1 MKNYDEM
8 TTSVLKRVNENNIA
22 RKRRRT
28 VVLRTAIPVC
38 GVLAVAGAV
47 ALTQIKSPVPTDSD
61 YVAAG
66 GGSGYDKGGSTQVPS
81 PGGNTIGSTI
91 DEHGNVSYIYENT
104 ETSEPADVEKS
115 DYTSDNS
122 ATDNPKSD
130 YDNRKFFSAPEDLI
144 MGCPSYANNRTEL
157 SPEEAVKYYGVDIFA
172 PKEFFKDC
180 TAKADTFTLRKRDGK
195 LVYDG
200 NFVEFEFAESSEYIL
215 ALFRKETKWVPSNV
229 YESEDFGDTE
239 VIFFKDGAETRA
251 VFEVNGTQITL
262 LYNGTDMKRLLNAI
276 KIYSTSGIDENKTP
290 VVNELDG
297 SSYVLTDN

>member
-38 GVLAVAGAV
+38 GVLAIAGAV

-66 GGSGYDKGGSTQVPS
+66 GSGYEKGGSTQVPS
-81 PGGNTIGSTI
+81 PGGNTIGATI
-91 DEHGNVSYIYENT
+91 DEKGNVSYIYENS

-115 DYTSDNS
+115 ENS
-122 ATDNPKSD
+122 NNAATDNPKSD
-130 YDNRKFFSAPEDLI
+130 YDNRKFVSAPEDLI
-144 MGCPSYANNRTEL
+144 KGCPSYANNITEL
-157 SPEEAVKYYGVDIFA
+157 SPEEAVEYYGVDIFA
-172 PKEFFKDC
+172 PEEFFKNC
-180 TAKADTFTLRKRDGK
+180 TAKAETFTIRKRDGE

-200 NFVEFEFAESSEYIL
+200 NFVEFEFADSSEYIL

-229 YESEDFGDTE
+229 YESEDFGDTK
-239 VIFFKDGAETRA
+239 VIFFKDGVETRA
-251 VFEVNGTQITL
+251 VFDVNGTQITL
-262 LYNGTDMKRLLNAI
+262 LYNGSDMKRLLNAI
-276 KIYSTSGIDENKTP
+276 KIYSASGIDENETNEP
-290 VVNELDG
+290 VWTAE
-297 SSYVLTDN
+297 